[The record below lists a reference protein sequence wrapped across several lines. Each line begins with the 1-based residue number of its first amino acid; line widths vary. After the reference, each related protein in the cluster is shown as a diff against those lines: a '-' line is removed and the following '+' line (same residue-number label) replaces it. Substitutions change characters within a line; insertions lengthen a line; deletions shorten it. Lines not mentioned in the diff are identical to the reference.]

1 MNAPIRLSS
10 PPTIILLLTIV
21 VITSMLPLMR
31 VKAQK
36 EAGQSGAI
44 GGREED
50 VYLAMLRT
58 VERLSRGVAET
69 LARAELTPTQY
80 NALRILRGAGDA
92 GASCSEVS
100 ERMVTK
106 DSDITRLLDRLDE
119 RGLISRERETK
130 DRRRVVARITDEG
143 LRVLAELD
151 GPVAETHRRQ
161 LGHLGEKQ
169 LATMGKLLNAALNE
183 LG

>member
-1 MNAPIRLSS
+1 VS
-10 PPTIILLLTIV
+10 TKT
-21 VITSMLPLMR
+21 
-31 VKAQK
+31 QK
-36 EAGQSGAI
+36 EAKKAGSI

-50 VYLAMLRT
+50 VYLSLLRT
-58 VERLSRGVAET
+58 VEQLSRGVAET
-69 LARAELTPTQY
+69 LNRADLTPTQY

-106 DSDITRLLDRLDE
+106 DSDVTRLLDRLE
-119 RGLISRERETK
+119 ARELISREREAK
-130 DRRRVVARITDEG
+130 DRRRVVARITEEG

-151 GPVAETHRRQ
+151 GPVVETHRRQ

-169 LATMGKLLNAALNE
+169 LATLGRLLRVAQN
-183 LG
+183 GPS

>member
-1 MNAPIRLSS
+1 VTA
-10 PPTIILLLTIV
+10 
-21 VITSMLPLMR
+21 
-31 VKAQK
+31 KAQK
-36 EAGQSGAI
+36 EAGQAEPI

-50 VYLAMLRT
+50 VYLSMLRT

-69 LARAELTPTQY
+69 LAGAELTPTQY

-92 GASCSEVS
+92 GASCTEVG

-106 DSDITRLLDRLDE
+106 DSDVTRLLDRLE
-119 RGLISRERETK
+119 ARGLISRGREAA

-143 LRVLAELD
+143 LRVLEGLD
-151 GPVAETHRRQ
+151 GPVAETHRSQ

-169 LATMGKLLNAALNE
+169 LATLGKLLKAARSGPE
-183 LG
+183 